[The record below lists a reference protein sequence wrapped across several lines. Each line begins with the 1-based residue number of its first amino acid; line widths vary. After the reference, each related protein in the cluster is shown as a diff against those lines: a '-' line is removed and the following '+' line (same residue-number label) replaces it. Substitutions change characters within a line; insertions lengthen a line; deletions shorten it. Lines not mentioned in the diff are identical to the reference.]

1 MEFIPKKTTKKDKDL
16 EIDLPMLEEFVSDEL
31 KLGLRLWLNLDF
43 LGYKNYPNF
52 HLKNL
57 TMIIF
62 V

>member
-1 MEFIPKKTTKKDKDL
+1 MENIPKNNKKDKIRK
-16 EIDLPMLEEFVSDEL
+16 IDLPMLEEFVSDEL